1 MKRCTVLFILF
12 IIVCLNGRAVLPDVD
27 PKLDNA
33 LLWEISGNGLKS
45 SSFLF
50 AVRNTLDSSFLSRVQ
65 RFYTTFHA
73 IEQVAVEINM
83 LNLDPK
89 SLAAVK
95 ESCVMKVSS
104 PRSSFMPPDTTY
116 EMLYNPSELAFVESE
131 LESPVPSYSRYTPYD
146 NALSY
151 LRSMDP
157 SKRYRAPSTSVGVG
171 LDLHIMNLA
180 RNNSKKL
187 TGLVTEKEFLSFDN
201 ALKSPYVF
209 QESLKAQALGLLM
222 MLRVGESINRLPAQ
236 VDSLYR
242 KQQLGELNVPID
254 HLILLVKETL
264 ANIPDNGLKK
274 AYTTAIMEHF
284 IGYYGLV
291 PEQRVAKWM
300 ERIPSLMKKNRT
312 LIAVDAR
319 YVVGTTGLINQLR
332 KSGYTVNSVKN
343 KAGE

>member
-1 MKRCTVLFILF
+1 MKRSTVIFILF
-12 IIVCLNGRAVLPDVD
+12 IIVCQNGWAVLPDVD

-33 LLWEISGNGLKS
+33 LLWEISGKGLKR

-50 AVRNTLDSSFLSRVQ
+50 AVRNTLDSSFLGRVQ
-65 RFYTTFHA
+65 RFYTTFHT
-73 IEQVAVEINM
+73 IEQVAVEVNT

-104 PRSSFMPPDTTY
+104 PSSSIMPLDTTY
-116 EMLYNPSELAFVESE
+116 EMLYNPSELAFVESL
-131 LESPVPSYSRYTPYD
+131 LESHVPSYPRYTPYD

-157 SKRYRAPSTSVGVG
+157 SRRYKAPSTGVGVG

-201 ALKSPYVF
+201 ALKSPYVL
-209 QESLKAQALGLLM
+209 QESLKAQALGLLL
-222 MLRVGESINRLPAQ
+222 MLRVGDAINRLPFQ

-254 HLILLVKETL
+254 HLILQVKETL

-274 AYTTAIMEHF
+274 AYTAAIMEHF
-284 IGYYGLV
+284 NGYYGLV

-319 YVVGTTGLINQLR
+319 YVIGTTGLISRLR
-332 KSGYTVNSVKN
+332 KSGYTVTPVK
-343 KAGE
+343 